1 MIIIFVVVVAA
12 VVVVAVVAA
21 AVAVVA
27 VAVAVAVENLPS
39 CFSLVSTITDHSDIG
54 FVYLQAL
61 LTAMYMLIGEGVG
74 PETTAESMFVFAT
87 MIIGAVVSI
96 TLFSESRTIYYF
108 SIAIAHSWISF
119 LLIIIFFL
127 ILQFHF
133 HFHFQFLSLSHLFHA
148 Q

>member
-21 AVAVVA
+21 AVAV
-27 VAVAVAVENLPS
+27 VAVAVENLPS

>member
-1 MIIIFVVVVAA
+1 VIIIFVVVVAA

-27 VAVAVAVENLPS
+27 AAVAVENLPS